1 MIIMNFLLCVSAFT
15 WIVYPDNM
23 LITVNL
29 ALFAC
34 VCVNILMC
42 VELRITVGCHASGAA
57 HLCLEKGVLTE
68 LSKCVVIFF
77 KINF

>member
-1 MIIMNFLLCVSAFT
+1 MNSLLCVSAFI
-15 WIVYPDNM
+15 WVVYLDDM
-23 LITVNL
+23 IITVNL

-34 VCVNILMC
+34 MC
-42 VELRITVGCHASGAA
+42 KYINARGVRITFGCHASGAA
-57 HLCLEKGVLTE
+57 HLCLEKGFLTE